1 MKQHQTHDP
10 KARQGAAPT
19 DYNAALLSITQEWF
33 ELKKKTSFQG
43 QKQTTT
49 LKAYNLFNR
58 CIKTLSRQ
66 MMTS

>member
-33 ELKKKTSFQG
+33 ALKKNKF
-43 QKQTTT
+43 
-49 LKAYNLFNR
+49 
-58 CIKTLSRQ
+58 SRQ
-66 MMTS
+66 TKKNNNPKGIQFIQSLY

>member
-33 ELKKKTSFQG
+33 ELKKSSFQD
-43 QKQTTT
+43 QKTN
-49 LKAYNLFNR
+49 K
-58 CIKTLSRQ
+58 K
-66 MMTS
+66 